1 MQRLLMGKALPRF
14 EALSVR
20 FCTSDL
26 RFNLDGVF
34 SRAFCMY
41 IIYLLFEIRLLFR
54 DFHFSLLSGS
64 LFRDNCKS
72 PTFTCAS
79 PSCLLFYC
87 MIKS

>member
-1 MQRLLMGKALPRF
+1 MQRWLMGKALPRF

-41 IIYLLFEIRLLFR
+41 IIYLLFEIRFLFR
-54 DFHFSLLSGS
+54 DFHFSFSLALFSGIIVNRRLS
-64 LFRDNCKS
+64 LVRRLRVC
-72 PTFTCAS
+72 
-79 PSCLLFYC
+79 FY
-87 MIKS
+87 IV